1 MKRYSIFEDMD
12 KIINNFIDESNEI
25 IERMKTNEKNN

>member
-1 MKRYSIFEDMD
+1 MKKYNIFDDMD

>member
-1 MKRYSIFEDMD
+1 MKKYNIFEDMD